1 MFNRSYNRINFKLKT
16 ILYMLFLPAV
26 FLVLTSCSI
35 IPGIGQFN
43 PEGNWELE
51 KTKHFDIYYRA
62 DSYAE
67 ENLDDIVLVQEET
80 YQYILEQLNV
90 QFDETISIYIYPTP
104 EDAGW
109 DHVQGLAYNR
119 QKVVLGVYSEKGKSI
134 GVEGASAHEIT
145 HVITWNAIGKPGTT
159 FLNEGLAV
167 TMDGVWHAVSDP
179 ITDLHQWTKKFMD
192 EDKLPAISEMVS
204 SWNSLDTL
212 ITYPVSGSFVS
223 YLVDKYGMEKF
234 KKMLVEANRLN
245 FNSKCQEIYN
255 KELSTL
261 ELEWKV
267 YVMEI
272 TA

>member
-1 MFNRSYNRINFKLKT
+1 MHDRHKIKNNFI
-16 ILYMLFLPAV
+16 ILLFLLFLPAM
-26 FLVLTSCSI
+26 FFMLTSCSI

-43 PEGNWELE
+43 PGDNWELE

-67 ENLDDIVLVQEET
+67 ENLDDIIPVQEEA
-80 YQYILEQLNV
+80 YLHILEQLKV
-90 QFDETISIYIYPTP
+90 QFNDTISIYIYPTP

-119 QKVVLGVYSEKGKSI
+119 QKTVLGVYSEKGKSI

-179 ITDLHQWTKKFMD
+179 ITDLHQWAKKFMD
-192 EDKLPAISEMVS
+192 EDKLPAVSEMVNN
-204 SWNSLDTL
+204 WNSFGGL
-212 ITYPVSGSFVS
+212 IT
-223 YLVDKYGMEKF
+223 
-234 KKMLVEANRLN
+234 
-245 FNSKCQEIYN
+245 
-255 KELSTL
+255 
-261 ELEWKV
+261 
-267 YVMEI
+267 
-272 TA
+272 

>member
-1 MFNRSYNRINFKLKT
+1 
-16 ILYMLFLPAV
+16 MLFLPAV

-51 KTKHFDIYYRA
+51 KTEHFDIYYRA

-67 ENLDDIVLVQEET
+67 ENLDDIVRVQEET

-267 YVMEI
+267 YVKEI

>member
-1 MFNRSYNRINFKLKT
+1 MHYFHNIKDCLRI
-16 ILYMLFLPAV
+16 LFLSIM
-26 FLVLTSCSI
+26 FLILTSCSI

-43 PEGNWELE
+43 PGDNWELE
-51 KTKHFDIYYRA
+51 KTEHFDIYYRA
-62 DSYAE
+62 NSYAE
-67 ENLDDIVLVQEET
+67 ENLDDIIRIQEEA

-90 QFDETISIYIYPTP
+90 QFNDTISIYIYPTP

-145 HVITWNAIGKPGTT
+145 HVIAWNAIGKPGTT

-167 TMDGVWHAVSDP
+167 TMDGIWHAVSDP
-179 ITDLHQWTKKFMD
+179 ITNLHQWTKKFMD
-192 EDKLPAISEMVS
+192 EDKLPAVDDMVNN
-204 SWNSLDTL
+204 WNLFSGL

-223 YLVDKYGMEKF
+223 YLLDEYGIEKF
-234 KKMLVEANRLN
+234 KEMLVEANKYN

-255 KELSTL
+255 RELNEL
-261 ELEWKV
+261 ELDWKV
-267 YVMEI
+267 YIEEVSEYFD
-272 TA
+272 

>member
-1 MFNRSYNRINFKLKT
+1 M
-16 ILYMLFLPAV
+16 
-26 FLVLTSCSI
+26 LTSCSI

-43 PEGNWELE
+43 PGDDWELE
-51 KTKHFDIYYRA
+51 KTEHFDIYYRA

-67 ENLDDIVLVQEET
+67 ENLDDIIPVQEEA
-80 YQYILEQLNV
+80 YLHILEQLKV
-90 QFDETISIYIYPTP
+90 QFNDTISIYIYPTP

-119 QKVVLGVYSEKGKSI
+119 QKAVLGVYSEIGKSI

-179 ITDLHQWTKKFMD
+179 ITNLHQWTKKFLD
-192 EDKLPAISEMVS
+192 DNKLPTINEMVNNWDS
-204 SWNSLDTL
+204 FSGL

-223 YLVDKYGMEKF
+223 YLIDEYGIEKF
-234 KKMLVEANRLN
+234 KEILVEAKKYN
-245 FNSKCQEIYN
+245 FNSKCQKIYN
-255 KELSTL
+255 KELN
-261 ELEWKV
+261 ELEQEWII
-267 YVMEI
+267 YVGEI
-272 TA
+272 TASLD